1 MKYKVW
7 VIADSS
13 GQWCTNGLEFD
24 TEQEAKTYA
33 RDLAGR
39 WTAVREWQVRP
50 SVPTVEVYA

>member
-24 TEQEAKTYA
+24 DVQSAETYA
-33 RDLAGR
+33 KDLAWR
-39 WTAVREWQVRP
+39 WTAVREWSVRP
-50 SVPTVEVYA
+50 IDGSEVIA